1 MTIAYLNGEF
11 LPLEEARISPMDRGF
26 LFGDGIYEVI
36 PSYNG
41 KLVGFT
47 PHIKRMRDGLNAVQI
62 DHTDS
67 DQRWRELCNELSLR
81 NGGGN
86 LGIYIQVSRG
96 ADTKRN
102 HAYPVGI
109 APTVFAYAFEIPAAP
124 QANRDTAK
132 TLKVVSGLDQRWARC
147 NIKSVALLGNVMHFQ
162 QGAASG
168 KDEVLLF
175 NERGEVTE
183 GAACNAFVV
192 KDGVIATPPLD
203 NQILPGVTR
212 QVLLS
217 ILQQNQ
223 SMTVQERV
231 VTLDEAREAD
241 EIWFSSSTKEVIP
254 VIELD
259 GKPVGTGLPGPIWEA
274 AQTLFS
280 QQKYNY

>member
-41 KLVGFT
+41 KLVGFL
-47 PHIKRMRDGLNAVQI
+47 PHINRMRDGLNAVEIAQ
-62 DHTDS
+62 TDS
-67 DQRWRELCNELSLR
+67 DQYWRGICEELSVR

-96 ADTKRN
+96 ADTKRH
-102 HAYPVGI
+102 HAYPIGI
-109 APTVFAYAFEIPAAP
+109 APTVFAYAFEIPAEPEAK
-124 QANRDTAK
+124 RDTAK
-132 TLKVVSGLDQRWARC
+132 TLKVVSSLDQRWARC

-162 QGAASG
+162 QGSASG

-175 NERGEVTE
+175 NERDEVTE
-183 GAACNAFVV
+183 GAACNVFVV
-192 KDGVIATPPLD
+192 KGGVIATPPLD

-212 QVLLS
+212 QILLS
-217 ILQQNQ
+217 ILKQ
-223 SMTVQERV
+223 SQSIAVQERV

-254 VIELD
+254 VVELD
-259 GKPVGTGLPGPIWEA
+259 GDPVGDGAPGPIWEA

-280 QQKYNY
+280 QQKYDY